1 MVCKSSVG
9 GPPQLF
15 ESNHFHRRTESLA
28 ELNVSR
34 NLVVT
39 VQDLEKLPYLASGK
53 RDPFL
58 VDIKILNKYNFKY
71 NYITPTS
78 KVTRKLFY

>member
-15 ESNHFHRRTESLA
+15 ESNHFRRRSESLA

-34 NLVVT
+34 NQVVT

-53 RDPFL
+53 RDHFL
-58 VDIKILNKYNFKY
+58 VVNKLL
-71 NYITPTS
+71 IS
-78 KVTRKLFY
+78 KF